1 MTLRRLLALAVMS
14 GLLCASPA
22 FAQSEEDP
30 EPEVSDAGPENL
42 YERLLAVSA
51 TGGWDTPFGV
61 IGGGIEFAP
70 IQWINIYAGGGV
82 SRSGGRFTLGVNFR
96 APIHSTA
103 FGVQLG
109 VSGGP
114 LDHDATGDDPLHR
127 YWEFALFVNAGLNVE
142 YRFDMGVF
150 LRLAGGA
157 KGRALRPV
165 AFAGR
170 VGQRLHL
177 LVADI
182 GHRRVERIA
191 AARVAQHR
199 VVAGIGFDAAAPAA
213 AAQRAVGNVDHM
225 AEFAARGMRAGE
237 EPPAQHQPH
246 ANAVRQKDR
255 VEIVL
260 VALRRAPSQRLGDHV
275 AVVLHGYG
283 EPELGLEQVA
293 EGNVAVRGDRRPQQ
307 RRRVGIGDALNGQR
321 QP

>member
-157 KGRALRPV
+157 EA
-165 AFAGR
+165 
-170 VGQRLHL
+170 
-177 LVADI
+177 LVAGDVTECR
-182 GHRRVERIA
+182 GAGVTSCEEVPQGLAQPFYPWA
-191 AARVAQHR
+191 ALS
-199 VVAGIGFDAAAPAA
+199 
-213 AAQRAVGNVDHM
+213 VGY
-225 AEFAARGMRAGE
+225 AF
-237 EPPAQHQPH
+237 
-246 ANAVRQKDR
+246 
-255 VEIVL
+255 
-260 VALRRAPSQRLGDHV
+260 
-275 AVVLHGYG
+275 
-283 EPELGLEQVA
+283 EL
-293 EGNVAVRGDRRPQQ
+293 
-307 RRRVGIGDALNGQR
+307 
-321 QP
+321 